1 MDGYIGR
8 NAERQEFAELFQR
21 KAASLVTCQG
31 RRRIGKSRFIEECAQ
46 SAAAFLSFSGL
57 PPREGIT
64 MQDQLAAFS
73 DQLARQTQIPRV
85 SLDGWPAAFDLLA
98 SQLPAK
104 GPVVVLLDEIS
115 WMAIGDKDFA
125 GHLKTAWDLRFSKR
139 PRLILVL
146 CGSAS
151 SWIEDNIL
159 NSTGFVGR
167 CTWQFHLKPLPLADC
182 VAFWG
187 KRAARTSAAEKWRM
201 LAVTGGVPGY
211 LEQILTSHSAEE
223 NITRLCFHPGGMLF
237 HECDRIFH
245 DIFTRKAGTYRDI
258 VSTLVYGARTLQ
270 QISASLDRERGGSL
284 GDALRDLELAGFIRK
299 ERIFDPANGNTK
311 ARDHHFRLAD
321 NYLRFYLKYVAP
333 AKDRIEKGLYQRV
346 PLESLEAWDTLMG
359 LQFETLILDN
369 LEEIL
374 TRLGLR
380 QRAVLNAGPYFQSK
394 TLRREAC
401 QIDLL
406 IRTRQSLYIGELKFR
421 KNIGIEIVDEV
432 KQKVARLKLP
442 PGHSFRT
449 VLIHSGELDPAVEA
463 SDYFD
468 FIIAADEMVKG

>member
-1 MDGYIGR
+1 
-8 NAERQEFAELFQR
+8 
-21 KAASLVTCQG
+21 
-31 RRRIGKSRFIEECAQ
+31 
-46 SAAAFLSFSGL
+46 
-57 PPREGIT
+57 
-64 MQDQLAAFS
+64 
-73 DQLARQTQIPRV
+73 
-85 SLDGWPAAFDLLA
+85 
-98 SQLPAK
+98 
-104 GPVVVLLDEIS
+104 
-115 WMAIGDKDFA
+115 
-125 GHLKTAWDLRFSKR
+125 
-139 PRLILVL
+139 
-146 CGSAS
+146 
-151 SWIEDNIL
+151 
-159 NSTGFVGR
+159 
-167 CTWQFHLKPLPLADC
+167 
-182 VAFWG
+182 
-187 KRAARTSAAEKWRM
+187 
-201 LAVTGGVPGY
+201 
-211 LEQILTSHSAEE
+211 
-223 NITRLCFHPGGMLF
+223 MLF

>member
-1 MDGYIGR
+1 MP
-8 NAERQEFAELFQR
+8 
-21 KAASLVTCQG
+21 K
-31 RRRIGKSRFIEECAQ
+31 
-46 SAAAFLSFSGL
+46 
-57 PPREGIT
+57 
-64 MQDQLAAFS
+64 
-73 DQLARQTQIPRV
+73 V

-104 GPVVVLLDEIS
+104 GQVVVLLDEIS

-125 GHLKTAWDLRFSKR
+125 GHFKNAWDQSFSKR
-139 PRLILVL
+139 GGLILVL
-146 CGSAS
+146 CGSVS

-159 NSTGFVGR
+159 NNTGFVGR

-187 KRAARTSAAEKWRM
+187 KRAARTSAAEMWRM

-211 LEQILTSHSAEE
+211 LEQILTNYTAEE
-223 NITRLCFHPGGMLF
+223 NITRLCFHPGGMLY
-237 HECDRIFH
+237 HEFDRIFH
-245 DIFTRKAGTYRDI
+245 DIFTRKADTYRDI
-258 VSTLVYGARTLQ
+258 VTTLVKGPKTLQ
-270 QISASLDRERGGSL
+270 EISSSLERERGGSL
-284 GDALRDLELAGFIRK
+284 SNSLRDLELAGFIRK
-299 ERIFDPANGNTK
+299 EQFFDPTNGK
-311 ARDHHFRLAD
+311 VKPRDHHYRLAD
-321 NYLRFYLKYVAP
+321 NYLRFHLKYVAP
-333 AKDRIEKGLYQRV
+333 AKTQIEKGIYQRV
-346 PLESLEAWDTLMG
+346 PLESLEAWDCIMG

-369 LEEIL
+369 LEEVF

-380 QRAVLNAGPYFQSK
+380 QRAVLNAGPYVQGK
-394 TLRREAC
+394 TLRREPC

-406 IRTRQSLYIGELKFR
+406 IRTRQSLYIIELKFR
-421 KNIGIEIVDEV
+421 KRTGIEVVDEV

-468 FIIAADEMVKG
+468 FILPADEWLNSKITH